1 MDMISTEA
9 VLAGIPSPTLL
20 IDGNERIA
28 QMNAAATAHFGP
40 VTGRSFVTVLRNPG
54 LLEALT
60 AALAGEG
67 ARELRVVSVSV
78 SRVETPMLV
87 RVTPLKGSACVML
100 VFEDLS
106 EVETAE
112 AMRRDFV
119 ANVSHELRTPLT
131 ALMGFIETLRG
142 AARDDPAAR
151 ERFLSIMEREAL
163 RMNRLVGDLLS
174 LSRVEAEER
183 RRPEHPVDLSL
194 VVQSVMQSLRPQAEA
209 AKVVLE
215 RTGEAGPLKLPAD
228 PDQITQVLTNLV
240 ENAMKYGGTGGRV
253 EICLKRVAHE
263 PVLRGAAIA
272 VEVRDFGDGIAPQHI
287 ARLTERFYR
296 VDTHRSREQGGT
308 GLGLAIVKHI
318 VARHRGRLRITSEV
332 GKGSCFAI
340 LLPES

>member
-28 QMNAAATAHFGP
+28 QMNAAAMAHFGP

-87 RVTPLKGSACVML
+87 RVTPLKGSACVMQ

-151 ERFLSIMEREAL
+151 ERSSSPTRNSGVRPGARITR
-163 RMNRLVGDLLS
+163 RGSSPGV
-174 LSRVEAEER
+174 SRI
-183 RRPEHPVDLSL
+183 
-194 VVQSVMQSLRPQAEA
+194 
-209 AKVVLE
+209 E
-215 RTGEAGPLKLPAD
+215 RTGSMSDSL
-228 PDQITQVLTNLV
+228 
-240 ENAMKYGGTGGRV
+240 NALAGGRG
-253 EICLKRVAHE
+253 LSKRGDAMS
-263 PVLRGAAIA
+263 LRGC
-272 VEVRDFGDGIAPQHI
+272 
-287 ARLTERFYR
+287 RFR
-296 VDTHRSREQGGT
+296 AS
-308 GLGLAIVKHI
+308 
-318 VARHRGRLRITSEV
+318 
-332 GKGSCFAI
+332 
-340 LLPES
+340 

>member
-1 MDMISTEA
+1 
-9 VLAGIPSPTLL
+9 
-20 IDGNERIA
+20 
-28 QMNAAATAHFGP
+28 
-40 VTGRSFVTVLRNPG
+40 
-54 LLEALT
+54 
-60 AALAGEG
+60 
-67 ARELRVVSVSV
+67 
-78 SRVETPMLV
+78 
-87 RVTPLKGSACVML
+87 ML

-183 RRPEHPVDLSL
+183 RRPEHPVDLAL

-240 ENAMKYGGTGGRV
+240 ENAMKYFINTQLLSK
-253 EICLKRVAHE
+253 EEDID
-263 PVLRGAAIA
+263 I
-272 VEVRDFGDGIAPQHI
+272 
-287 ARLTERFYR
+287 FYFSSFDESWK
-296 VDTHRSREQGGT
+296 VGPEG
-308 GLGLAIVKHI
+308 
-318 VARHRGRLRITSEV
+318 EV
-332 GKGSCFAI
+332 GAHWGIWDKNEQLKF
-340 LLPES
+340 